1 MSTTARQGSDDIPT
15 LDIAHD
21 PQDSHD
27 THNPDG
33 PHAPQTAQA
42 VEEPPAPEL
51 PAAPPTVGERLRAA
65 REARGMDADGVATA
79 LKLSRR
85 QIEAL
90 ENGDWQALPGHTF
103 IRGFVRNYARVVQ
116 IDADALLSDLP
127 AAPPAKPRLDLPA
140 GTAAVMPERGQVQ
153 KRDYAAVLGGIVLM
167 AIAVVAYFV
176 VPKDLWLSVQSP
188 APSPVVAEKQE
199 AATPLFPP
207 PGAAAGDAAS
217 PAEVS
222 ASAVAGAASAA
233 DVVMSANAVPDGS
246 RGLHLAFAQ
255 PSWVEI
261 RDRSGQVLMSQLNP
275 AGSERALEGQ
285 PPFSLVI
292 GNAAHVTVRY
302 QGRLVE
308 LQPRSKDDVAR
319 VTVE

>member
-1 MSTTARQGSDDIPT
+1 MSTTVQQGADDIPT
-15 LDIAHD
+15 LDTPLD
-21 PQDSHD
+21 PQS
-27 THNPDG
+27 
-33 PHAPQTAQA
+33 PQTPQA
-42 VEEPPAPEL
+42 ADERLAAEIPPAP
-51 PAAPPTVGERLRAA
+51 PPTVGERLRAA
-65 REARGMDADGVATA
+65 REARGMDIDGLAMA

-116 IDADALLSDLP
+116 IDAEVLLTDLP
-127 AAPPAKPRLDLPA
+127 APPPAKPRLDLPA
-140 GTAAVMPERGQVQ
+140 GTAAVMPERGQAQ
-153 KRDYAAVLGGIVLM
+153 KRDYAAVLAGVVLV

-176 VPKDLWLSVQSP
+176 VPKDLWLSVQ
-188 APSPVVAEKQE
+188 APVSAPVVAEKQE
-199 AATPLFPP
+199 APTPLFPP
-207 PGAAAGDAAS
+207 PGTAAGDAAS

-222 ASAVAGAASAA
+222 GSAVAGST
-233 DVVMSANAVPDGS
+233 VANDAVTTANPVPDGS

-302 QGRLVE
+302 QGRLVD